1 MDFLGIFSLNVS
13 ALVTNDIIIF
23 FNDTHLIT
31 LINFEIFMRSA
42 SAVVDVGLTRIFSFS
57 ACKKT

>member
-13 ALVTNDIIIF
+13 ARVTNDIIIF